1 MGFDF
6 IQMHMFQNLKNA
18 EDSYKREKTLIE
30 NNKDFVS
37 RNNKKMLLVWM
48 ELSGL
53 LFFILSVSAVIVN
66 HISSRFIVYFLIF
79 CASVLMW
86 IVVRKSNRGG
96 VILFCFYVFMEI
108 AFFFSAYL
116 SIYVNNFSLA
126 ASTLGLICLIPTT
139 VIDRYKRVF
148 LITFVNVI
156 LLCFATWYFKE
167 PDLAFDDTI
176 NFVSFSIVGFFVGM
190 HIRSR
195 ILLLFEYQRIS
206 KLQSYRDF
214 LTQLPNRRKLFE
226 DISLSEKGKVKNV
239 VTSAIMVDVDF
250 FKAYNDSYGHQQGD
264 KCLKEISA
272 CIKKFGEENN
282 VSFYRYGGEEFIGL
296 GSIHSYEDVGK
307 ICEKLRKSIES
318 LKIPFEKSSTGFVSV
333 SQGYAEISRNKAPGY
348 AKLINM
354 ADSAL
359 YASKRDGRNR
369 VTGFNED
376 ILLIDGVD
384 TSDLTNLST
393 RYSARTRM

>member
-1 MGFDF
+1 
-6 IQMHMFQNLKNA
+6 MHIFQNLKNA
-18 EDSYKREKTLIE
+18 EASYKNEKILIE

-53 LFFILSVSAVIVN
+53 LFFILSVSAIIVN
-66 HISSRFIVYFLIF
+66 QISSRFIVYFLIF
-79 CASVLMW
+79 CVSAFMW

-96 VILFCFYVFMEI
+96 FILFCFYVFMEI

-116 SIYVNNFSLA
+116 SIYVNSFSLS

-148 LITFVNVI
+148 LITFLNVV
-156 LLCFATWYFKE
+156 LLCLASWYFKE

-176 NFVSFSIVGFFVGM
+176 NFVSFSIAGFFVGM

-206 KLQSYRDF
+206 KLQSYQDF

-226 DISLSEKGKVKNV
+226 DISLSEKGKVETV
-239 VTSAIMVDVDF
+239 VTSVIMVDIDF

-264 KCLKEISA
+264 KCLQAISC

-296 GSIHSYEDVGK
+296 GYIHSYEEVGE
-307 ICEKLRKSIES
+307 ICEKLRKSIED
-318 LKIPFEKSSTGFVSV
+318 LKIPFEKSATGFVSV
-333 SQGYAEISRNKAPGY
+333 SQGYSEISRNKAPGY

-359 YASKRDGRNR
+359 YVSKNNGRNR
-369 VTGFNED
+369 ATGFDEK
-376 ILLIDGVD
+376 ISLIDGMD
-384 TSDLTNLST
+384 SNDFMNLSS
-393 RYSARTRM
+393 RYSMRTRM

>member
-1 MGFDF
+1 
-6 IQMHMFQNLKNA
+6 MHMFQNLKNA
-18 EDSYKREKTLIE
+18 EASFKKEKILIE
-30 NNKDFVS
+30 NNRDFVS

-48 ELSGL
+48 ELTGL
-53 LFFILSVSAVIVN
+53 LFLILSLSAIIVN
-66 HISSRFIVYFLIF
+66 QISSRFIVYFLIF
-79 CASVLMW
+79 CISAFMW
-86 IVVRKSNRGG
+86 IVVRKSNSGG
-96 VILFCFYVFMEI
+96 FILFCFYVFMET

-116 SIYVNNFSLA
+116 SIYVNSFSLS

-148 LITFVNVI
+148 IISFLNVV
-156 LLCFATWYFKE
+156 LLCLASWYFKG

-176 NFVSFSIVGFFVGM
+176 NFVSFFIVGFFVGM

-206 KLQSYRDF
+206 KLQSYQDF

-226 DISLSEKGKVKNV
+226 DISLSEKGKVETV
-239 VTSAIMVDVDF
+239 ATSVIMVDIDF

-264 KCLKEISA
+264 KCLQAISS

-296 GSIHSYEDVGK
+296 GYIHSYEEVGE
-307 ICEKLRKSIES
+307 ICEKLRKSIED
-318 LKIPFEKSSTGFVSV
+318 LKIPFEKSATGFVSV
-333 SQGYAEISRNKAPGY
+333 SQGYSEISRNRAPGY

-359 YASKRDGRNR
+359 YVSKNNGRNQA
-369 VTGFNED
+369 TGFDEKMS
-376 ILLIDGVD
+376 LIDGMD
-384 TSDLTNLST
+384 SNDFMNLSS
-393 RYSARTRM
+393 RYSVRTRM